1 MSPSGCLDTKAL
13 NQTRVDFMISI
24 QAYYRKGSAYLALGK
39 YTDAKEAFFRVAKA
53 RPQDRDARSKLAQCN
68 KIIKQ
73 QKFVSA
79 LDTGDR
85 AAESSTS
92 SSWRSIELPGDYSGP
107 RWADDE
113 PCDTKF
119 MEATMQHFKMQKML
133 PRRYV
138 MRLLSEVKTLLR
150 AESTLVEA
158 VLPPQSDEEGA
169 PERYFNICG
178 DTHGQYYD
186 LLHIFELNGMPSA
199 ENPYL
204 FNGDFVDRGSFG
216 VENVLVLLG
225 WKLALPKAMHLNR
238 GNHETINMNKMYGFD
253 GEVKHK
259 LDMACMQMFTQVFQS
274 LPLVHVIDD
283 KVMVVHGGLPSTDD
297 ADLAAIKRIDRFK
310 EPPEGSLF
318 ADLLWTDPQPFQ
330 GRGPSKRGQGKSFGP
345 DITRRFLERNGLQLL
360 VRSHEVRDD
369 GYLVEHDGKCVTV
382 FSAPNYCD
390 SMGNKGGIVRL
401 NRKCEPTYVQFTE
414 VPHPPVRPMQYS
426 DNLMS
431 LIGLM

>member
-1 MSPSGCLDTKAL
+1 M
-13 NQTRVDFMISI
+13 
-24 QAYYRKGSAYLALGK
+24 ALGK
-39 YTDAKEAFFRVAKA
+39 YSDAKDAFFRVAKA

-73 QKFVSA
+73 QKFKSA
-79 LDTGDR
+79 LDSGNR
-85 AAESSTS
+85 AATSTPG
-92 SSWRSIELPGDYSGP
+92 SSWRNVEVPGDYSGP
-107 RWADDE
+107 KWEDDA
-113 PCDTKF
+113 PCDEQF
-119 MEATMQHFKMQKML
+119 MTAVMKHFKAQKML

-138 MRLLSEVKTLLR
+138 MRLLTEVKALLR
-150 AESTLVEA
+150 GESTLVDA
-158 VLPPQSDEEGA
+158 KLPAQSEDASA

-186 LLHIFELNGMPSA
+186 LLHIFELNGLPSA

-225 WKLALPKAMHLNR
+225 WKLALPNAMHLNR

-259 LDMACMQMFTQVFQS
+259 LDEACMGLFTQVFQS
-274 LPLVHVIDD
+274 LPLVHVVDS
-283 KVMVVHGGLPSTDD
+283 KVMVVHGGLPSTDH

-345 DITRRFLERNGLQLL
+345 DITRRFLESNGLQLL

-401 NRKCEPTYVQFTE
+401 DRLCQPTYVQFTE

-426 DNLMS
+426 DNFMS
-431 LIGLM
+431 LMGLM